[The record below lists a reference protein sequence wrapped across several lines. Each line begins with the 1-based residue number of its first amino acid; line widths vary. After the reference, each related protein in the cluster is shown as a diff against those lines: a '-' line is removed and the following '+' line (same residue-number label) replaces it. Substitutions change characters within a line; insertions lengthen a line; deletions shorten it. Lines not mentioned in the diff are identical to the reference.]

1 MKRYAI
7 FGLIMVLCLSLAAC
21 SHIEDANGEQDTALA
36 TLTDAELT
44 AKAPSS
50 GTTVSVRSEVN
61 GQDTL
66 KVKKFSGVDV
76 LDSVRVKEGTA
87 RVTFTVSTALT
98 SGNLYV
104 YVYKDGKIL
113 GNLSIC
119 EGATLALESPAAGEY
134 ELRVA
139 GESAEFTVTYS
150 VEVK

>member
-7 FGLIMVLCLSLAAC
+7 FGLILILCLSLVAC
-21 SHIEDANGEQDTALA
+21 SHIEDANGEADTALA
-36 TLTDAELT
+36 TLTDADLT

-50 GTTVSVRSEVN
+50 STNVSVRSEVN
-61 GQDTL
+61 GQNTL

-87 RVTFTVSTALT
+87 SVTFTVSTAL
-98 SGNLYV
+98 SAGNLYV

-119 EGATLALESPAAGEY
+119 EGATLKIESPAAGEY
-134 ELRVA
+134 ELRIA

-150 VEVK
+150 VEAK